1 MLVLQCLS
9 GNEHRKWFFK
19 EVILTTRCHNFS
31 LIQVQSNF
39 HAKTKPHTLEKSIIH
54 VLLVHSNYK
63 IIVSKKKKKKNLKL
77 GFSLI
82 SKLGNKH
89 IRLNK
94 QTSNQRCIGPTM
106 GPLIMPKDSFDC
118 HNWEGGATGIQ

>member
-1 MLVLQCLS
+1 MLILKCLS
-9 GNEHRKWFFK
+9 GNEHREWFFK
-19 EVILTTRCHNFS
+19 EAILTTSCHNFS

-39 HAKTKPHTLEKSIIH
+39 HAKTKPHSLEKSIIH
-54 VLLVHSNYK
+54 VLLLHSNYK
-63 IIVSKKKKKKNLKL
+63 IIVSIKKKKNLKL

-94 QTSNQRCIGPTM
+94 LTSNQRCIGPTM